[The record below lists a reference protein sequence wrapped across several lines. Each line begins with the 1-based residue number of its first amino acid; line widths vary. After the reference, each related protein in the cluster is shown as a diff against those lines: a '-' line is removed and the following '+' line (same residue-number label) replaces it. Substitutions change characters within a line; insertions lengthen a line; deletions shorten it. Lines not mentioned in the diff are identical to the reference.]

1 MKEHCVLTTKI
12 FKEIIDKKLLENLLC
27 HPELLGTWIDGYG
40 IERNDRK
47 QLIDILTSL
56 KGNKLSIKYGYSK
69 KTKKKDPFGR
79 VFPEGLIS
87 LGSLGRKIRGTLTT
101 GNYIDIDIVNCHA
114 TFMLYFLKKYSFPHS
129 TYDKYVNDRNTYLKL
144 IQKNYNCSRDE
155 SKKFFIIAGYGGSY
169 NSWFNNLGEDCEING
184 ISQEPL
190 WNLFRA
196 EAKVLANKFI
206 DTNQERFNDW
216 SENRDKDY
224 NYDFGFL
231 GMMLQDYERQV
242 LETMYL
248 FFIKEGLIKNNN
260 VILCHDGIMLLI
272 KSIKKETLIRLQ
284 NLIKEQH
291 GFNVSLIN
299 KPMKHY
305 LDKLKEKKIID
316 EGEPMDINYFGD
328 LQTYKQKKEYFERYF
343 CKILNTSEFVFLNIT
358 YENNKK
364 TYNHIRFTEFNLVT
378 SYKHY
383 PEHLLFKEDDVKKKL
398 APKSFISKWLNDKT
412 QRVYKSIGWSP
423 YNGTYKQ
430 DNLHKFNLFVG
441 YSPLILNPKNL
452 PVDTKQ
458 IAPFL
463 DVLLNLCENNE
474 KYLDFLI
481 HYLAHTIQRPQDK
494 LPISMVFTGMQGT
507 GKDTLLYALG
517 KIMGES
523 FVLSSSDINV
533 FLGEHATGLVEKIA
547 VAFNESEAHK
557 SFNYEGII
565 KTLVTDGKMT
575 VNEKYKAPY
584 QANMIARMF
593 FFSNKQNPIFFDS
606 VSKDRRFTA
615 MKTTEKYADAAY
627 SQWWSSLYKHM
638 KTEKFIFTLY
648 HYLNNIDL
656 TNYNFSA
663 ERLKVL
669 GSTYRQMCRQQL
681 PPVAD
686 WLGEYLSKGELLDT
700 ECKEPEDNLYS
711 DYKNWQRKNRP
722 DTSKDNGFIGDK
734 RKFKS
739 TLKHLGVPMVC
750 KRWNKGGNRYHFT
763 PKDVYAFIVSKN
775 WVDGLDFLE
784 DSEEENFIE
793 FEL

>member
-1 MKEHCVLTTKI
+1 MKTSSLLTSTP
-12 FKEIIDKKLLENLLC
+12 FKEYVDKKLLEKILCYPDLLT
-27 HPELLGTWIDGYG
+27 TWTDNRG
-40 IERNDRK
+40 IERDDKK
-47 QLIDILTSL
+47 QLLCILERI
-56 KGNKLSIKYGYSK
+56 KGCVLPVEYKFGENF
-69 KTKKKDPFGR
+69 KDWGR
-79 VFPEGLIS
+79 VYPVGSIS
-87 LGSLGRKIRGTLTT
+87 LGALQRQLRGTLTNGT
-101 GNYIDIDIVNCHA
+101 YIDLDIINAHPN
-114 TFMLYFLKKYSFPHS
+114 MILHLLQIYNFPHE
-129 TYDKYVNDRNTYLKL
+129 TYKEYCSNRKETLSKIMKAYSCDRDTAK
-144 IQKNYNCSRDE
+144 S
-155 SKKFFIIAGYGGSY
+155 FFIKAGYGGGY
-169 NSWFNNLGEDCEING
+169 NNWLNTHNLTEPKKNYKNLYDKFQKEALQLAEKICSINAD
-184 ISQEPL
+184 QYKL
-190 WNLFRA
+190 YC
-196 EAKVLANKFI
+196 KNKK
-206 DTNQERFNDW
+206 N
-216 SENRDKDY
+216 KY
-224 NYDFGFL
+224 NFEFGFL
-231 GMMLQDYERQV
+231 ATKMQDYERQI
-242 LETMYL
+242 LETMYSFL
-248 FFIKEGLIKNNN
+248 IKEGLVRDNNC
-260 VILCHDGIMLLI
+260 ILCHDGIMI
-272 KSIKKETLIRLQ
+272 KRQSISAECLERLGQ
-284 NLIKEQH
+284 VIHNEHQYKLQV
-291 GFNVSLIN
+291 VS
-299 KPMKHY
+299 KPLEHH
-305 LDKLKEKKIID
+305 LDKLVNKKLID
-316 EGEPMDINYFGD
+316 EGEPMDINYFGA
-328 LQTYKQKKEYFERYF
+328 LQTYKEKKEYFERYF

-739 TLKHLGVPMVC
+739 TLKHLGVPMEC